1 MIRLKRIK
9 SNIFDFE
16 YINIHDY
23 GYDHNGIL
31 KTLVAETEHGMIV
44 IDYGEVWRE
53 EVEPCYEIITPCN
66 NLNDCEGTIGKT
78 CYTQGCTRYLD

>member
-23 GYDHNGIL
+23 GYDLYGEL
-31 KTLVAETEHGMIV
+31 KTLVTETEHGMVV
-44 IDYGEVWRE
+44 IDYNEEWLE
-53 EVEPCYEIITPCN
+53 EVEPCYEIDRVIYSIIT
-66 NLNDCEGTIGKT
+66 
-78 CYTQGCTRYLD
+78 

>member
-44 IDYGEVWRE
+44 IDYG
-53 EVEPCYEIITPCN
+53 
-66 NLNDCEGTIGKT
+66 
-78 CYTQGCTRYLD
+78 

>member
-23 GYDHNGIL
+23 GYDQDGNL
-31 KTLVAETEHGMIV
+31 KTLVTETEHGIVV
-44 IDYGEVWRE
+44 IDYNEEWLE
-53 EVEPCYEIITPCN
+53 EVEPCYEIDRVIYS
-66 NLNDCEGTIGKT
+66 IIS
-78 CYTQGCTRYLD
+78 